1 MASFATHKPNKPEAM
16 LRNSSFI
23 TVAFA
28 STLVVSSVHSQ
39 DTQLSWDEVVDC
51 NAAGEG
57 TLRPRITLNASN
69 SPVVLWG
76 KSAPGSNYVAIGEAG
91 GFSPIVEVSAPG
103 CVPSVADWMGSSIAS
118 VGNTVWVVMKA
129 TPEETKPTYVR
140 RSDDGGYTWGDT
152 IRVDPFDGLV
162 SRFPTIDVADPGRP
176 LVQYM
181 QFDGG
186 WSGARQVVT
195 HFMAGSF
202 MEPVQVSTPYA
213 PGEVCDCCPGQ
224 VITNG
229 DRTVALYRNAGSNI
243 RVMWGATS
251 DDHGASFPLGS
262 VIDTTGWSLGSC
274 PSSGPDGYLVGDS
287 IRYVWMSGAN
297 NGTKVYLGS
306 ALASDLSLGTARF
319 VNPGQASGQTQNFPR
334 IAGNGDTLGVVW
346 EQYTNGAR
354 DIFFSWS
361 VTGVAGLSVPEM
373 VNTDMTGSQKTPDIA
388 YADGSFHIVWSEFGA
403 NQVRYRKGTVLD
415 ANGVAEQ
422 LAGVAV
428 THWPNPVN
436 DLLHVEGGSWIR
448 AEIIDAQGRMV
459 DKVSLQDGVLN
470 MSNLAPGG
478 YTIHLV
484 GIDGAKAVV
493 RVHKR

>member
-1 MASFATHKPNKPEAM
+1 MTRRTSLFIAALASALAP
-16 LRNSSFI
+16 FI
-23 TVAFA
+23 APA
-28 STLVVSSVHSQ
+28 Q
-39 DTQLSWDEVVDC
+39 DTQLAWEGVVDC

-57 TLRPRITLNASN
+57 TLRPRIALNAAN
-69 SPVVLWG
+69 APVVLWG
-76 KSAPGSNYVAIGEAG
+76 KSTPASNYVAIGEAG
-91 GFSPIVEVSAPG
+91 GFSAAVEVSTPG
-103 CVPSVADWMGSSIAS
+103 CVPSVADWMGSSIAA

-129 TPEETKPTYVR
+129 TPVETKPTYVR

-152 IRVDPFDGLV
+152 IRVDPFDGLI
-162 SRFPTIDVADPGRP
+162 SRFPTIDVADPSRP

-181 QFDGG
+181 QFDEG
-186 WSGARQVVT
+186 WMGARQVVT

-202 MEPVQVSTPYA
+202 MEPVQVSSPYA

-229 DRTVALYRNAGSNI
+229 DRTLALYRNAGSNI

-251 DDHGASFPLGS
+251 DDQGASFPLGS
-262 VIDTTGWSLGSC
+262 LMDTTGWNLSSC
-274 PSSGPDGYLVGDS
+274 PSSGPDGYLAGDS

-388 YADGSFHIVWSEFGA
+388 YANGSFHIVWSEFGA
-403 NQVRYRKGTVLD
+403 NQVRYRKGVLQ
-415 ANGVAEQ
+415 NNVGMAEVPSSNVQ
-422 LAGVAV
+422 V
-428 THWPNPVN
+428 WPVPT
-436 DLLHVEGGSWIR
+436 EGAINVPGSWR
-448 AEIIDAQGRMV
+448 SAEILDLGGRTVMTAMIIDGQVPVGALPAGAYAVVLRGRNGEQGRARFV
-459 DKVSLQDGVLN
+459 KQ
-470 MSNLAPGG
+470 
-478 YTIHLV
+478 
-484 GIDGAKAVV
+484 
-493 RVHKR
+493 